1 MVTQDQI
8 DAVANVL
15 VERFDPQKIILFGSY
30 ANGTATDQ
38 SGIDLLVIRDTELP
52 RHRRLVKLGKKL
64 AEVLVHPIDILVY
77 TPQEIEEQSDFD
89 LAFATKII
97 KEGKVLYKQ

>member
-38 SGIDLLVIRDTELP
+38 SDIDLLMIRDTELP
-52 RHRRLVKLGKKL
+52 RHRRLVGLGKRL
-64 AEVLVHPIDILVY
+64 AEMLVHPIDILVY
-77 TPQEIEEQSDFD
+77 TPQETEEQSDFD

-97 KEGKVLYKQ
+97 KEGKVLYRQ